1 MTSKPIS
8 QRLKEVGFE
17 VISPDNGFYAQ
28 AGEDLEVG
36 IMSRDVKKDEWYDCT
51 YLGDFYFEDE
61 WYNQLNSYD
70 AEVLFKW
77 LREKYSDEDA
87 DDWLDI
93 GTHSISIMGI
103 ESGRCGELY
112 CRKNIKFKTNLADM
126 LGEAIIWIK
135 ENDLP

>member
-70 AEVLFKW
+70 AETLFTW
-77 LREKYSDEDA
+77 LVENHFGEWSYYDRT
-87 DDWLDI
+87 L
-93 GTHSISIMGI
+93 TI
-103 ESGRCGELY
+103 ESETLNCARDIEYEGS
-112 CRKNIKFKTNLADM
+112 LADL
-126 LGEAIIWIK
+126 LGETIIFMLSQVDGK
-135 ENDLP
+135 GQLRRA

>member
-70 AEVLFKW
+70 AETLFMW
-77 LREKYSDEDA
+77 LRPYGNKK
-87 DDWLDI
+87 DI
-93 GTHSISIMGI
+93 GWFINHNEIVVSLHEGRDGI
-103 ESGRCGELY
+103 AE
-112 CRKNIKFKTNLADM
+112 FKTSLADM
-126 LGEAIIWIK
+126 LGEAIIWIL
-135 ENDLP
+135 ENK